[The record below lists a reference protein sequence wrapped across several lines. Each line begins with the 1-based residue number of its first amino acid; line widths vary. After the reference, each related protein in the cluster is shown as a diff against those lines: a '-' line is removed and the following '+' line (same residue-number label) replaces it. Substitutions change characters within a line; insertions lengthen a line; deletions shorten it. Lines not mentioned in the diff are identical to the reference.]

1 MILEVQDLDS
11 DGDFYGDN
19 LECNSLLP
27 CKSSKPSEHS
37 LVLREALD

>member
-19 LECNSLLP
+19 LECNLLLP

-37 LVLREALD
+37 LVLRETLD